1 MSHFKQ
7 FSYPDITRRWMI
19 LFALFLT
26 LFSLTLILSDTIV
39 IFKQYVPY
47 FPIIKIILFM
57 TLISF
62 LSGNLLG
69 KFIYKSLINYKVIN
83 ITVSFFLFLTV
94 LFYFFKTVFLTQEY
108 SHFNLYVKSRY
119 LASLFIIVPSFLTG
133 LINCYF
139 IKVSTG
145 DFIDEKNLLS
155 RYLILFLLAIASGT
169 GASLVSHLIYP
180 GISWLN
186 YIYVSISFCTI
197 ILMGFINIPFT
208 PEALIVQHYLDDDH
222 VEQETQIHRDDLFYT
237 YMNFSYIT
245 IYLFLGLIAFNKFFG
260 DFYYYNFIYISV
272 ILISMIFGIML
283 GKLKK
288 FSSWHVYSEMLFPI
302 FFLSYLFLL
311 YNYENKIHPYIGFLF
326 LILPAL
332 VFGFSIKQTVTNI
345 TYNYMHEKR
354 FSIINFSL
362 FVLPIPIMIAAS
374 LVGYTNLFFFII
386 LYVITLLNIIIPGLF
401 LFNSSLSSSRKLF
414 YFFFSLI
421 FVPSIIFMHLYYKI
435 PLNSKPFVDN
445 ISSFELLQNTNFNLP
460 YINERGEIKKS
471 GSTVFYL
478 SESTIR
484 NLKRAA
490 AATVL
495 FCDDESRMMIIDSN
509 QKFFRNPVYG
519 FYKNAVVIDNVPS
532 EFVSSRKLPISGRE
546 LYVAQEKEI
555 VNFLIDDKTE
565 YSSIIDS
572 PNILDQNFYPFR
584 FSKDYYSLV
593 KKRLTENGVFINIV
607 DLQLSNYDLISRS
620 LAAVS
625 DVYKHHLV
633 FIFSNIAVVISS
645 DSSESLKIKKDSIE
659 QITRVMESSSI
670 YGLIFYNETHP
681 FNNIIFNDLN
691 IFQQFLTSQKKLN
704 PYIYSS
710 VEIKN
715 LPEQLS
721 EFYFSYKIEWLDS
734 LFSDVKENM
743 SFINSFRSELSR
755 NSTVL
760 NLLKRTEYAESINAY
775 DQETDLLFQLKK
787 YSPYNDDLKNYLQQ
801 VLSYKENYY
810 YSEALR
816 LEKEKKWDDAA
827 ILYRAILTM
836 NSNNF
841 DANYRFGL
849 LYITLQDLNN
859 AFKYLDTALK
869 LNKNHPQVLYQMGI
883 LLFSSDKFKESI
895 EYLERAKELGINT
908 ATLYLYLGISYEK
921 INQFD
926 KAKENLEKAVIL
938 DPGDAKLKSII
949 DQLNKK
955 ITIETSGQVMS
966 EDKRNMSDDEQDEE
980 IKIPV
985 NKKAI
990 NARLKDNEE

>member
-7 FSYPDITRRWMI
+7 FSYPDISRRWMI

-26 LFSLTLILSDTIV
+26 FFSFTLLLSDSIL
-39 IFKQYVPY
+39 IFKQYMPY
-47 FPIIKIILFM
+47 YPVARIILF
-57 TLISF
+57 LALLSF
-62 LSGNLLG
+62 LSGNILG
-69 KFIYKSLINYKVIN
+69 KLLYKSLTHYRIINVAIS
-83 ITVSFFLFLTV
+83 IILFLIIV
-94 LFYFFKTVFLTQEY
+94 FYYFKTAFFGE
-108 SHFNLYVKSRY
+108 HFSNINLYVKSRY
-119 LASLFIIVPSFLTG
+119 AASLIIIAPSFFTG
-133 LINCYF
+133 LLNCYF
-139 IKVSTG
+139 TKTSTG

-155 RYLILFLLAIASGT
+155 RYLIISFLSFSAGIA
-169 GASLVSHLIYP
+169 APIINHLLYP
-180 GISWLN
+180 GITFLG
-186 YIYVSISFCTI
+186 YVFSAMSFLSIICMI
-197 ILMGFINIPFT
+197 FINIPFT
-208 PEALIVQHYLDDDH
+208 PEALIAQHFPDDDH
-222 VEQETQIHRDDLFYT
+222 IEQETQIHRDDLFYT

-245 IYLFLGLIAFNKFFG
+245 IYFFLGLIAFNKFFG
-260 DFYYYNFIYISV
+260 DFYYYNFIYICV

-283 GKLKK
+283 GRIKK

-302 FFLSYLFLL
+302 FFLTYLFFL

-326 LILPAL
+326 LILPSL
-332 VFGFSIKQTVTNI
+332 VFGFSIKQTVSNI
-345 TYNYMHEKR
+345 TYNYKHEKR

-362 FVLPIPIMIAAS
+362 FILPIPIILAAS
-374 LVGYTNLFFFII
+374 LVGYTNLFFFLL

-401 LFNSSLSSSRKLF
+401 LFNSSLSSSKKLF
-414 YFFFSLI
+414 YFFFSLLFI
-421 FVPSIIFMHLYYKI
+421 PSIVFMHLYYKI
-435 PLNSKPFVDN
+435 PLNSRPFVDN
-445 ISSFELLQNTNFNLP
+445 ITNFELLRNTNFNLP

-471 GSTVFYL
+471 GSAMFYL

-490 AATVL
+490 AATSL
-495 FCDDESRMMIIDSN
+495 FCNEEERTLIIDSN
-509 QKFFRNPVYG
+509 QKFFRNPLFG

-532 EFVSSRKLPISGRE
+532 DFVSNSKLPISGRE
-546 LYVAQEKEI
+546 LYVSQEKELL
-555 VNFLIDDKTE
+555 NFLIDDNGE

-584 FSKDYYSLV
+584 FSKDYYTLT
-593 KKRLTENGVFINIV
+593 KKRLNENGVYINVV
-607 DLQLSNYDLISRS
+607 DLQLSNYELISNS
-620 LAAVS
+620 LSAIS
-625 DVYKHHLV
+625 QVYKHHLV
-633 FIFSNIAVVISS
+633 FIFSNIALVISS
-645 DSSESLKIKKDSIE
+645 DNNESLKISKDSIE
-659 QITRVMESSSI
+659 RITKIIENSSI
-670 YGLIFYNETHP
+670 YGLLFYNETHP
-681 FNNIIFNDLN
+681 FNNIVFNDLN
-691 IFQQFLTSQKKLN
+691 IFQQFLASPKKIN
-704 PYIYSS
+704 PLIYSS

-721 EFYFSYKIEWLDS
+721 EFYFSYKIEWIDS
-734 LFSDVKENM
+734 LFFYDKESQNFISSFKSD
-743 SFINSFRSELSR
+743 LSR
-755 NSTVL
+755 NTAVL
-760 NLLKRTEYAESINAY
+760 NLLKRTEYAESISAY

-787 YSPYNDDLKNYLQQ
+787 YAPYNDDLKKYLDV
-801 VLSYKENYY
+801 VLGFKENYY

-895 EYLERAKELGINT
+895 EYLEKAKELGINT

-921 INQFD
+921 TNQLD
-926 KAKENLEKAVIL
+926 KAKENLEKALIL
-938 DPGDAKLKSII
+938 DPNDAKLKSMIE
-949 DQLNKK
+949 QLNKQ
-955 ITIETSGQVMS
+955 ITIESDLGTG
-966 EDKRNMSDDEQDEE
+966 EEKKNMSDDEQDEE

-990 NARLKDNEE
+990 KARLGDNEQ

>member
-7 FSYPDITRRWMI
+7 FSYPDISRRWMI
-19 LFALFLT
+19 LFAIFLT
-26 LFSLTLILSDTIV
+26 FFSITILLSDSAL
-39 IFKQYVPY
+39 IFKQYLPY
-47 FPIIKIILFM
+47 YPVIRIILFM
-57 TLISF
+57 TLLSF
-62 LSGNLLG
+62 LAGNLVG
-69 KFIYKSLINYKVIN
+69 KLIYSSFTKYRIIN
-83 ITVSFFLFLTV
+83 ITVSFILFLM
-94 LFYFFKTVFLTQEY
+94 LFFYFFKTVISGETF

-119 LASLFIIVPSFLTG
+119 LTSLIIIAPSFFSG
-133 LINCYF
+133 MINCYF
-139 IKVSTG
+139 AKISAG

-155 RYLILFLLAIASGT
+155 RYLIITCLAIAAGI
-169 GASLVSHLIYP
+169 SLSLISHLIYP
-180 GISWLN
+180 GFCYFGYIS
-186 YIYVSISFCTI
+186 VSMAFLAMILI
-197 ILMGFINIPFT
+197 IFVNIPFI
-208 PEALIVQHYLDDDH
+208 PEALIAQHYPDDDH
-222 VEQETQIHRDDLFYT
+222 VEQEMQFHRDDLFYT
-237 YMNFSYIT
+237 YTNFSYIT
-245 IYLFLGLIAFNKFFG
+245 IYVFLGLIAFNKFFG
-260 DFYYYNFIYISV
+260 DFYYYNFMYVSV
-272 ILISMIFGIML
+272 ILISMILGIIM
-283 GKLKK
+283 GAIKK

-311 YNYENKIHPYIGFLF
+311 YNYENKIHPFIGFLF
-326 LILPAL
+326 LILPSL
-332 VFGFSIKQTVTNI
+332 IFGFSIKQTILNI
-345 TYNYMHEKR
+345 TYNFKHEKR

-362 FVLPIPIMIAAS
+362 FILPIPIIIAAS
-374 LVGYTNLFFFII
+374 LVGYTNLFFFLI

-401 LFNSSLSSSRKLF
+401 LFNSSLSSGKKLF
-414 YFFFSLI
+414 YFFFSLLFI
-421 FVPSIIFMHLYYKI
+421 PSIIFMHLYYKI

-445 ISSFELLQNTNFNLP
+445 ITNFELLRNTNFNLP

-471 GSTVFYL
+471 GSTIFYL

-490 AATVL
+490 AVTSL
-495 FCDDESRMMIIDSN
+495 FCDEESKVMIIDSN
-509 QKFFRNPVYG
+509 QKFFRNPLFG
-519 FYKNAVVIDNVPS
+519 FYKNSIVIDNVPS
-532 EFVSSRKLPISGRE
+532 EFISNSKLPISGRE

-555 VNFLIDDKTE
+555 LNFLIDDNTQ
-565 YSSIIDS
+565 YHSIIDS

-584 FSKDYYSLV
+584 FSKDYYLLA
-593 KKRLTENGVFINIV
+593 KKRLTENGVYINII
-607 DLQLSNYDLISRS
+607 DLQLSNYELISKS
-620 LAAVS
+620 LSAIS
-625 DVYKHHLV
+625 EVYKHHLV

-645 DSSESLKIKKDSIE
+645 DNSESLKINRDSINR
-659 QITRVMESSSI
+659 ITKIIENNSI
-670 YGLIFYNETHP
+670 YGLIFYNEIHP

-691 IFQQFLTSQKKLN
+691 IFQQFLSSSKKIN

-715 LPEQLS
+715 IPEQLS
-721 EFYFSYKIEWLDS
+721 EFYFSYKIEWIDS
-734 LFSDVKENM
+734 LFSDEKENS
-743 SFINSFRSELSR
+743 SFISSFKSELSR
-755 NSTVL
+755 NTAIL
-760 NLLKRTEYAESINAY
+760 NLLKRTEYAESVNAY

-787 YSPYNDDLKNYLQQ
+787 YTPYNDDLKKYLQL
-801 VLSYKENYY
+801 VLEYKENYY
-810 YSEALR
+810 YIEALR

-895 EYLERAKELGINT
+895 EYLEKAKELGINT

-921 INQFD
+921 TNQLE
-926 KAKENLEKAVIL
+926 KAHENLEKAVML
-938 DPGDAKLKSII
+938 DPGDAKLKSVI

-955 ITIETSGQVMS
+955 ITVESDQGVT
-966 EDKRNMSDDEQDEE
+966 EEKKNMSDDEQDEE

-990 NARLKDNEE
+990 KARLKDNEE